1 MTRRP
6 AGPVATALVAVGLL
20 AGCSGG
26 DDEPAPAP
34 PTSVAPSSAGTP
46 PSLPPQGTLTLPPG
60 VTPTPSVGTGAP
72 VPIPTVPP
80 D

>member
-6 AGPVATALVAVGLL
+6 AGPVVTVLVAVGLL

-34 PTSVAPSSAGTP
+34 TTSDSPTAGTP
-46 PSLPPQGTLTLPPG
+46 PSLPPQGTVTLPSG
-60 VTPTPSVGTGAP
+60 VTPTPSAGTGAP